1 MVKMAQANFEEAKIT
16 NIEMNS
22 HALLEIAPGIHSPFC
37 PYLVDHFACWSV
49 LGTHNISFI
58 ILRGFVVHFSF
69 FILFVCIHWPN
80 SWSFLFLCKQTSLY
94 CNIVPNGHTILT
106 TINWCKRTVLIIHS
120 KSGRKICGTKCLK
133 KGWILNFPI
142 GQKWTLNRLWVI
154 LGKWYWKFFSFGQL
168 TLPNDVWEAFQV
180 ISLSI
185 CLYMSNLERPFT
197 YIFCFRKIYIVW
209 NI

>member
-1 MVKMAQANFEEAKIT
+1 M
-16 NIEMNS
+16 
-22 HALLEIAPGIHSPFC
+22 
-37 PYLVDHFACWSV
+37 DHFACWSV

-142 GQKWTLNRLWVI
+142 GQKWTLNRLLVI

-168 TLPNDVWEAFQV
+168 TLPMMCEKPFKLFHWVYVF
-180 ISLSI
+180 
-185 CLYMSNLERPFT
+185 MSNLERPFT

>member
-1 MVKMAQANFEEAKIT
+1 MKRTFDT
-16 NIEMNS
+16 TYLGGGPTCGSFFS
-22 HALLEIAPGIHSPFC
+22 HGQIKNPAFLEIAVKIHSPFG

-94 CNIVPNGHTILT
+94 CNIVLNGHSILT

-120 KSGRKICGTKCLK
+120 KSEERFEAPHALK
-133 KGWILNFPI
+133 KAGF
-142 GQKWTLNRLWVI
+142 
-154 LGKWYWKFFSFGQL
+154 
-168 TLPNDVWEAFQV
+168 
-180 ISLSI
+180 
-185 CLYMSNLERPFT
+185 
-197 YIFCFRKIYIVW
+197 
-209 NI
+209 